1 MISNSSKHH
10 FKSFPIRGG
19 YVEVSAKQ
27 KITLSTDKVS
37 ELNGWGRTEGVENDV
52 TLLDFKHTCSKCNFK
67 VSFSNLVSET
77 TVKSFEK
84 SAATAVAAEEN
95 FIFKKQ
101 IEFLCCFSKVQ

>member
-37 ELNGWGRTEGVENDV
+37 ELNGWMGEGVENV
-52 TLLDFKHTCSKCNFK
+52 NLLDFKHTH
-67 VSFSNLVSET
+67 
-77 TVKSFEK
+77 
-84 SAATAVAAEEN
+84 AEN
-95 FIFKKQ
+95 VILKFY
-101 IEFLCCFSKVQ
+101 FLTLLFTDNSLKF